1 MKTLTIITLIGATGL
16 ASLGVVMAQTNPEQT
31 KYEDYALQRLNKFL
45 TTDVCKGTQGL
56 IENLLNLKCDK
67 LVASA
72 NPQMRL
78 VIADT
83 TERENYLLFSVY
95 RTEIKVSSWLP
106 GYKLETV
113 GAFNQFYTYNAG
125 EQ

>member
-56 IENLLNLKCDK
+56 IESWLNLKCDK

-72 NPQMRL
+72 NPQIRL